1 MVYNQLIDSLNKK
14 QSISLDLVVKY
25 TIFHKI
31 SNFKLLNTKSPSQIV
46 KYLWS
51 PKVFFVKLKR
61 TYVLNDTIL
70 LKISNVKL
78 PNTK

>member
-31 SNFKLLNTKSPSQIV
+31 SNFKILNIKSLSQIV
-46 KYLWS
+46 KHLWWS
-51 PKVFFVKLKR
+51 PKVFC
-61 TYVLNDTIL
+61 NA
-70 LKISNVKL
+70 
-78 PNTK
+78 

>member
-31 SNFKLLNTKSPSQIV
+31 SNFKILNTKSLSQIV
-46 KYLWS
+46 KHLWWS
-51 PKVFFVKLKR
+51 PKVFC
-61 TYVLNDTIL
+61 NA
-70 LKISNVKL
+70 
-78 PNTK
+78 